1 MWKCSA
7 CAYLWDGEEL
17 PEECPKCGAAP
28 GKFSPL
34 DDRAADLVDRARY
47 TNSLHLNLY
56 AVLEQVIGMA
66 EEGVD
71 DNLDGACVKIF
82 RRALDQAEV
91 LQQSI
96 LAEIEKHVKAGKWG

>member
-1 MWKCSA
+1 MWKCSV
-7 CAYLWDGEEL
+7 CAYLWDGED
-17 PEECPKCGAAP
+17 PPDECPKCGAAP
-28 GKFSPL
+28 GKFGPL
-34 DDRAADLVDRARY
+34 DDKAVDLVDRARY

-71 DNLDGACVKIF
+71 DSLDGACVKIF
-82 RRALDQAEV
+82 RRALDQAEI